1 MLYLFQRNVKTSPV
15 GQCDLVVENL
25 SDQENCEKSG
35 SELEISI
42 SSEEKEMQSGPLEIR
57 DAIE

>member
-1 MLYLFQRNVKTSPV
+1 MLHLFQRNVKTSPV
-15 GQCDLVVENL
+15 GQRDLVVENL
-25 SDQENCEKSG
+25 SDQENHEKSG

-42 SSEEKEMQSGPLEIR
+42 SSEEKEMQSGPLENK